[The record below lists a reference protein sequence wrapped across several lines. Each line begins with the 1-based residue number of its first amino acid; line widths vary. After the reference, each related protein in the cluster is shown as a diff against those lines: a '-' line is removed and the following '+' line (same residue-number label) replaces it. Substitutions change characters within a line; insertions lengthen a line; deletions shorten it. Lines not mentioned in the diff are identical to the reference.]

1 MMKFKRNIPNLI
13 TLLNLASGLFSIW
26 AAFNG
31 DLVTS
36 SVFIFIAAV
45 FDFMDGTVARLL
57 NSITSIG
64 KELDS
69 LADIVSFG
77 VAPGFII
84 YHLLLQ
90 SNFLPQAYVYD
101 VNIIPFISF
110 IIPLFGALRL
120 AKFNIDVR
128 QTNVFFGL
136 PIPAVAIFIASIP
149 LVIFFQLESGNFIHD
164 LLIKALLNSFFLI
177 LITVLLSV
185 LMILDIQLFSLKF
198 RGFTWNENRVRYLF
212 LLISIV
218 LIMIFYFIS
227 IPIIIFLYII
237 ISIVNKKEK

>member
-128 QTNVFFGL
+128 QTNVFFWAANTCCCNFYCL
-136 PIPAVAIFIASIP
+136 YSFSNFFSIR
-149 LVIFFQLESGNFIHD
+149 I
-164 LLIKALLNSFFLI
+164 
-177 LITVLLSV
+177 
-185 LMILDIQLFSLKF
+185 
-198 RGFTWNENRVRYLF
+198 W
-212 LLISIV
+212 
-218 LIMIFYFIS
+218 
-227 IPIIIFLYII
+227 
-237 ISIVNKKEK
+237 